1 MVLQA
6 LLKIRSLEIQEQLKI
21 QADRKVIFTYMN
33 DITNRPSYIPMLQEV
48 ILLDEGPIQVGSRY
62 VEVATIAGREL
73 KTTYQVLELNAPHK
87 IRVQTVK
94 SVFPIEATL
103 LFEEQGAGT
112 LLTMQLGIQ
121 LKGIYKLGAP
131 VVRGIVQ
138 QQAVDI
144 LGRLKGIF
152 ENLD

>member
-1 MVLQA
+1 M
-6 LLKIRSLEIQEQLKI
+6 KIQEQLKI
-21 QADRKVIFTYMN
+21 QADRERIFAYMN
-33 DITNRPSYIPMLQEV
+33 DITNRPAYIPMLEEV

-62 VEVATIAGREL
+62 VEVATIAGRDL
-73 KTTYQVLELNAPHK
+73 KTTYQVLELEAPQI
-87 IRVQTVK
+87 IRVKTVK
-94 SVFPIEATL
+94 SVFPIEAIL
-103 LFEEQGAGT
+103 LFEERDGGT
-112 LLTMQLGIQ
+112 LLTMQLEFT

-152 ENLD
+152 EGA